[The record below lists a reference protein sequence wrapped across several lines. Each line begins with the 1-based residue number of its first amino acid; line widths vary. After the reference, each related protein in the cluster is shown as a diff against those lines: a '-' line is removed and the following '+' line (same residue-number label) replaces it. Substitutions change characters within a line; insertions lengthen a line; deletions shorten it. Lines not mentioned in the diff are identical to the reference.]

1 MIDTKARFDTLKDW
15 TYEHRRP
22 LMCAFAALAVIVL
35 LIGLS
40 LTWFVENRALSTI
53 GKVEGPIMLK
63 IKGPNQTAMEQMD
76 LTYDANKDTISD
88 DGTVTRRRAFC
99 VESQGKGFELQIAN
113 TTNITGLTINVYR
126 ATDVTS
132 TPAESPDVV
141 GRDGLIHYYAWKKNG
156 GPISGFQTINE
167 DGSTGIATSDKSDQ
181 NYDASTFGD
190 YDNVQKNARPL
201 YRWKRIDESELDDKS
216 ETGATKYIIECTW
229 PKAAS
234 TKETDVIYI
243 IARN

>member
-1 MIDTKARFDTLKDW
+1 MIDTKARFDSLKEW
-15 TYEHRRP
+15 TYEHRRT

-76 LTYDANKDTISD
+76 LTYDADKDTVSG

-113 TTNITGLTINVYR
+113 TTNITGLTINVFR

-132 TPAESPDVV
+132 TPGESPDVV
-141 GRDGLIHYYAWKKNG
+141 GRDGLTQYYAWKKSG
-156 GPISGFQTINE
+156 DPIDGFQTINE
-167 DGSTGIATSDKSDQ
+167 EGATGIATSEKNDG

-190 YDNVQKNARPL
+190 YSNVQKNARPL
-201 YRWKRIDESELDDKS
+201 YRWKRIDEGDLDDRS
-216 ETGATKYIIECTW
+216 ATGATKYIIECTC
-229 PKAAS
+229 PKAS
-234 TKETDVIYI
+234 NTKETDVIYI

>member
-76 LTYDANKDTISD
+76 LTYDADKDTISD

-141 GRDGLIHYYAWKKNG
+141 GRDGLTHYYAWKKKDG
-156 GPISGFQTINE
+156 SIIGFQTINE

-229 PKAAS
+229 PKTAS

>member
-1 MIDTKARFDTLKDW
+1 MIDAQARFDALKDW
-15 TYEHRRP
+15 THEHRRP
-22 LMCAFAALAVIVL
+22 LMCAFAVLAVIVL

-76 LTYDANKDTISD
+76 LTYDADKDTVSD

-126 ATDVTS
+126 ATDVTT
-132 TPAESPDVV
+132 TPEECPDVV
-141 GRDGLIHYYAWKKNG
+141 GRDGLTQYYAWKKKD

-167 DGSTGIATSDKSDQ
+167 EDDTGIATSDKSSQ

-190 YDNVQKNARPL
+190 YSNVQRNARPL
-201 YRWKRIDESELDDKS
+201 YRWKRIDEGDLDDRS
-216 ETGATKYIIECTW
+216 ATGATKYIIECTW
-229 PKAAS
+229 PKAS
-234 TKETDVIYI
+234 NTKETDVIYI

>member
-76 LTYDANKDTISD
+76 LTYDADKDTISD

-141 GRDGLIHYYAWKKNG
+141 GRDGLTHYYAWKKNG
-156 GPISGFQTINE
+156 GPIGGFQTINE

>member
-1 MIDTKARFDTLKDW
+1 MDAKARFDTLKEW

-35 LIGLS
+35 LVGLS

-76 LTYDANKDTISD
+76 LTYDADKDTISD
-88 DGTVTRRRAFC
+88 DGTVTRLRAFC

-132 TPAESPDVV
+132 APGESPDVV
-141 GRDGLIHYYAWKKNG
+141 GRDGLTQYYAWKKNG
-156 GPISGFQTINE
+156 GSINGFQTINE
-167 DGSTGIATSDKSDQ
+167 DGTSGIATSDKSAE
-181 NYDASTFGD
+181 NYAASTFGE
-190 YDNVQKNARPL
+190 YGNVQKNARPL
-201 YRWKRIDESELDDKS
+201 YRWKRIDGSDLDDTS
-216 ETGATKYIIECTW
+216 ATGATKYIIECTW
-229 PKAAS
+229 PKAAN

>member
-1 MIDTKARFDTLKDW
+1 MIDTKARFDTLKTW

-40 LTWFVENRALSTI
+40 LTWFVQNKALSTI

-76 LTYDANKDTISD
+76 LTYDADKDTISD
-88 DGTVTRRRAFC
+88 DGTIARRRAFC
-99 VESQGKGFELQIAN
+99 VESQGKDFELQIAN

-132 TPAESPDVV
+132 TPGESPDVV
-141 GRDGLIHYYAWKKNG
+141 GRDGLTQYYAWKKSD
-156 GPISGFQTINE
+156 GPIEFQTINE
-167 DGSTGIATSDKSDQ
+167 EGTTGIATSEKSAD
-181 NYDASTFGD
+181 NYDASTFGE
-190 YDNVQKNARPL
+190 YGNVQKNARPL
-201 YRWKRIDESELDDKS
+201 YRWKRIDKSELDDTS
-216 ETGATKYIIECTW
+216 ATGATKYIIECTW
-229 PKAAS
+229 PKAAN